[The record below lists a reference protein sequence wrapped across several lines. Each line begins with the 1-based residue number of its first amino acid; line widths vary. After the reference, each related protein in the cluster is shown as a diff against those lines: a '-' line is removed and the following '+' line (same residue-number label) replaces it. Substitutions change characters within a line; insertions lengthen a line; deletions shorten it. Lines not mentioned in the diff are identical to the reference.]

1 MAWKGAFPGWRL
13 GSSCF
18 ELGGRERLMIQV
30 KKPNGAIAKPM
41 IPMSSTR
48 QFRGGKI

>member
-1 MAWKGAFPGWRL
+1 
-13 GSSCF
+13 
-18 ELGGRERLMIQV
+18 MIQV

-48 QFRGGKI
+48 QSRGGKAWCVNVPGSHSG